1 MTVRS
6 KKELG
11 GWLLASPYVVAAVLF
26 FLIPLGWS
34 LSLVF
39 FDWNLIAP
47 VRTYVGLGNF
57 REALGSPRV
66 FQSFVNTYKFMV
78 LIVPSVILTS
88 LCLALIV
95 HHLPYLKH
103 FYAVGFFL
111 PYLAS
116 GVAVSLVVRGVLSYD
131 SAFNEFLRT
140 TFGSAPRWLREPTWA
155 VFVISAMIVWKL
167 SGYYAL
173 IFLAG
178 LQSIPRELYEA
189 AALDGAGAFTQFRKI
204 TLPLLYPAFY
214 TVLVLAVGLCFG
226 IFTEPYVLTGGG
238 PRFATHT
245 WQLEIYY
252 QAFER
257 FRAGYGATVA
267 VLNAVVT
274 FMSILL
280 VRRAVESW
288 GARRGFR

>member
-1 MTVRS
+1 V
-6 KKELG
+6 KQQKELG
-11 GWLLASPYVVAAVLF
+11 GWLLASPYLVNAILF
-26 FLIPLGWS
+26 FLLPLGWS

-39 FDWNLIAP
+39 FDWNLISP
-47 VRTYVGLGNF
+47 MRTYVELGNF
-57 REALGSPRV
+57 REALNSTRV
-66 FQSFVNTYKFMV
+66 HGAFLNTYKFMA
-78 LIVPSVILTS
+78 LIVPSVLMFS
-88 LCLALIV
+88 LGLALIV
-95 HHLPYLKH
+95 QHLPRLKQ

-116 GVAVSLVVRGVLSYD
+116 GVAIGLVVRGLLSYD
-131 SAFNEFLRT
+131 SPLNEFLRQV
-140 TFGSAPRWLREPTWA
+140 FGSSPRWLRDPFWA
-155 VFVISAMIVWKL
+155 TLVISLMIVWKF

-178 LQSIPRELYEA
+178 LQGIPRELYEA
-189 AALDGAGAFTQFRKI
+189 AALDGAGPFTQFRKI

-214 TVLVLAVGLCFG
+214 TVLVLVVGLCFG

-267 VLNAVVT
+267 VLNALAT
-274 FMSILL
+274 FVSILII
-280 VRRAVESW
+280 RRAVESW

>member
-1 MTVRS
+1 M
-6 KKELG
+6 KWQKELG
-11 GWLLASPYVVAAVLF
+11 SWLLASPYLLSAVLF

-34 LSLVF
+34 ISLVF
-39 FDWNLIAP
+39 FDWNLISP
-47 VRTYVGLGNF
+47 VRTYIGLDNF
-57 REALGSPRV
+57 REALSSTRV
-66 FQSFVNTYKFMV
+66 YNAFLNTYKFMAI
-78 LIVPSVILTS
+78 IVPGVLVSS
-88 LCLALIV
+88 LSLALIV
-95 HHLPYLKH
+95 HHLPRLKQ

-116 GVAVSLVVRGVLSYD
+116 GVAIGLVVRGLLAYD
-131 SAFNEFLRT
+131 SPFNEFLRQV
-140 TFGSAPRWLREPTWA
+140 FGSSPRWLRDPVWA
-155 VFVISAMIVWKL
+155 VLVIGFMIIWKF

-178 LQSIPRELYEA
+178 LQGIPRELYEA
-189 AALDGAGAFTQFRKI
+189 ASLDGAGPFTQFRKI

-257 FRAGYGATVA
+257 FRAGYGAAVA
-267 VLNAVVT
+267 VFNALAT
-274 FMSILL
+274 FISILII
-280 VRRAVESW
+280 RRIVEAW

>member
-1 MTVRS
+1 M
-6 KKELG
+6 
-11 GWLLASPYVVAAVLF
+11 
-26 FLIPLGWS
+26 
-34 LSLVF
+34 F

-57 REALGSPRV
+57 QEALRSTRV
-66 FQSFVNTYKFMV
+66 FHAFVNTYKFMAA
-78 LIVPSVILTS
+78 IVPAVVVVS
-88 LCLALIV
+88 LGLALIV
-95 HHLPYLKH
+95 HHLPRLKQ

-116 GVAVSLVVRGVLSYD
+116 GVAISLVVRGLLSYD
-131 SAFNEFLRT
+131 SAFNTFLRT

-155 VFVISAMIVWKL
+155 TFVISAMIVWKL

-178 LQSIPRELYEA
+178 LQGIPRELYEA
-189 AALDGAGAFTQFRKI
+189 ASLDGAGAFAQFRKI

-267 VLNAVVT
+267 VLNAVAT
-274 FMSILL
+274 FISVLL
-280 VRRAVESW
+280 IRRAVESW

>member
-1 MTVRS
+1 MQGR
-6 KKELG
+6 KGLG
-11 GWLLASPYVVAAVLF
+11 GWLLASPYLLSAVLF
-26 FLIPLGWS
+26 FLVPLGWS
-34 LSLVF
+34 ISLVF
-39 FDWNLIAP
+39 FDWNLISP

-57 REALGSPRV
+57 HEALSSPRV
-66 FQSFVNTYKFMV
+66 YSSFVNTYKFMAI
-78 LIVPSVILTS
+78 IVPGVVVSS
-88 LCLALIV
+88 LSLALIV
-95 HHLPYLKH
+95 HHLPRLKQ

-116 GVAVSLVVRGVLSYD
+116 GVAIGLVVRGLLSYD
-131 SAFNEFLRT
+131 SPLNEFLRQV
-140 TFGSAPRWLREPTWA
+140 FGSSPRWLRDPFWA
-155 VFVISAMIVWKL
+155 VLVISFMIVWKF

-178 LQSIPRELYEA
+178 LQGIPRELYEA

-257 FRAGYGATVA
+257 FRAGYGAAVA
-267 VLNAVVT
+267 VLNALAT
-274 FMSILL
+274 FVSILII
-280 VRRAVESW
+280 RRAVESW